1 MQIKITKNHVKGD
14 NQSRCCGKVGMKFSG
29 PIRESAFKEETPMKQ
44 CTLYNVIFILL
55 LTVISGCKSTI
66 TNKPLPPPTEKDFH
80 ADQKCYHNGKLTDSE
95 RRSIYPF
102 DKAVS
107 MEVISFDSKLG
118 RAPIDQDTIVHA
130 KTREAVVLST
140 NEINRLSDILY
151 NYNYSKETNFF
162 SETTV
167 GCYYPRHAIVFLDKS
182 EKVISY
188 IELCL
193 ECSQVKTSLPK
204 ESTGQFCE
212 GKYDLLRAYFVS
224 IGIRYF
230 GD

>member
-1 MQIKITKNHVKGD
+1 
-14 NQSRCCGKVGMKFSG
+14 
-29 PIRESAFKEETPMKQ
+29 MKQ
-44 CTLYNVIFILL
+44 CTLSIVIFILL

-80 ADQKCYHNGKLTDSE
+80 ADQKCYYDGKLTESE

-102 DKAVS
+102 NKAVS
-107 MEVISFDSKLG
+107 VAVLSFDAKLG
-118 RAPIDQDTIVHA
+118 RTPIDQDTIVHA
-130 KTREAVVLST
+130 KAKETVVLST
-140 NEINRLSDILY
+140 NELNRLTDVLY
-151 NYNYSKETNFF
+151 NYNYSKETNLF

-182 EKVISY
+182 DKVISY